1 MAEDAKRELER
12 VQEKLQADH
21 EATDDAGVAYAAGLD
36 ESSTERTETLVK
48 HIAEKFLAA
57 APQRE
62 LEVEYLLYD

>member
-1 MAEDAKRELER
+1 M
-12 VQEKLQADH
+12 
-21 EATDDAGVAYAAGLD
+21 
-36 ESSTERTETLVK
+36 ETLVK

>member
-1 MAEDAKRELER
+1 MRDLQVTLGVPVKIVRFNPDPTSANPQDLE
-12 VQEKLQADH
+12 
-21 EATDDAGVAYAAGLD
+21 
-36 ESSTERTETLVK
+36 ERMETLVK